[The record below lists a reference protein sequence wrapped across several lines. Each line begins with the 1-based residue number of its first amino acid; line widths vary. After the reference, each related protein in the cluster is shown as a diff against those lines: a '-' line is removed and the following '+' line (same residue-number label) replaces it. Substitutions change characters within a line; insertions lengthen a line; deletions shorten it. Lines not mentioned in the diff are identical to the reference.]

1 MKFLDKPLTLE
12 ELESYY
18 AESEYIGQIALIQ
31 NDGIKA
37 LAILDHRDDD
47 GMCVVFAASGRYL
60 REKDYGKTW
69 WAFSYVENEIDRDK
83 WEPCEYCGENKKPL
97 AYDNRGDV
105 ITIITSSNAAAIE
118 SDLIGFLFVSFCPKC
133 GRPLTEEAREELRK
147 RLRR

>member
-47 GMCVVFAASGRYL
+47 GMCVYFAASGRYL

-69 WAFSYVENEIDRDK
+69 WAFPYVENEIDRDK
-83 WEPCEYCGENKKPL
+83 WELCGECVPNCSWCKYYNEELRHMPKVCE
-97 AYDNRGDV
+97 DCKHK
-105 ITIITSSNAAAIE
+105 SNYE
-118 SDLIGFLFVSFCPKC
+118 PEYKFCYEC
-133 GRPLTEEAREELRK
+133 GRPLTKDAWADLEK
-147 RLRR
+147 RIRR